1 MGKDRAKRCGDREII
16 CFQLSTLSLIRTE
29 KSLVYFKS
37 PLWKRKRKALS
48 ASAMLIRI
56 EQTVWQKRHNVLNL
70 VWHLKGLTII
80 IFPPPPSPP
89 DLNCGISVHQSHLP
103 PWLWNEKFRALKDD
117 LWEFRWLWSGRSM
130 TLLPHCEVCAAVSS
144 TWHLLFA
151 PQRLRVPHWWACGDK
166 RKLVRTT
173 AKKEE
178 KQINDCLL
186 FVGYFSAFDYCT
198 KTFHVCDGPKISH

>member
-80 IFPPPPSPP
+80 IF
-89 DLNCGISVHQSHLP
+89 LP
-103 PWLWNEKFRALKDD
+103 PLPSRFELWDFCPSVSSSTLALK
-117 LWEFRWLWSGRSM
+117 WKVPSFERWFM
-130 TLLPHCEVCAAVSS
+130 
-144 TWHLLFA
+144 
-151 PQRLRVPHWWACGDK
+151 RVPLTLIRSLHDAVASLWGVCGG
-166 RKLVRTT
+166 
-173 AKKEE
+173 E
-178 KQINDCLL
+178 
-186 FVGYFSAFDYCT
+186 
-198 KTFHVCDGPKISH
+198 FHVTSFIRATASACATLMSVWR